1 MTRVTMDQDT
11 ENKVLVIKNMD
22 SGYLVAGEQVT
33 LEDVS
38 YDATEPLAE
47 DELMVQLLYATYDLF
62 KRDLASSSADAT
74 ELRGRKPVETMS
86 IAQVIKSNNKQFQEG
101 DIVIGR
107 LPVQQYVLIKA
118 DDATELKLLE
128 NPCEFDDIR
137 LFLSVLGV
145 PGLLAFSSLY
155 EIGRPKKGE
164 TILIA
169 GASDEIGQLVGQMA
183 RLEGLKVFGSVE
195 SDEKLDFL
203 ITELGFDGGFNYA
216 KESPYEALPRL
227 VPNGIDIY
235 YDNLSWMSRLNIGGL
250 DTHFDLLGSRH
261 LNAAFSSMRRYGRIM
276 FYGTIAEQTVLDPI
290 IGMFLHNT
298 VLKRL
303 TIRGFGLS
311 DPSFGKKWGKLHMER
326 MQQWVKEEKLKI
338 PTFEITGMDNAA
350 KAFVEAF
357 YSSENTHTHTILA
370 VT

>member
-1 MTRVTMDQDT
+1 MDQDAA
-11 ENKVLVIKNMD
+11 NKVLIIQNMD

-33 LEDVS
+33 LEDVP
-38 YDATEPLAE
+38 YDVTEPIAN

-74 ELRGRKPVETMS
+74 ELRERKPVETMS
-86 IAQVIKSNNKQFQEG
+86 IAKVIKSNNDRFRDG

-107 LPVQQYVLIKA
+107 LPVQQYVVIKGHE
-118 DDATELKLLE
+118 ATTLNLLE
-128 NPCEFDDIR
+128 NPCEFDDLR

-169 GASDEIGQLVGQMA
+169 GASDEIAELVGQMA
-183 RLEGLKVFGSVE
+183 RLEGLKVFASVE
-195 SDEKLDFL
+195 SDEKLNYL
-203 ITELGFDGGFNYA
+203 IKELGFDGGFNYA

-227 VPNGIDIY
+227 VPEGIDIY
-235 YDNLSWMSRLNIGGL
+235 YDNLSWMSRLNLGGL
-250 DTHFDLLGSRH
+250 DTHFDLLGCRH
-261 LNAAFSSMRRYGRIM
+261 LNAAFASMRRYGRIM

-303 TIRGFGLS
+303 TIRGFALS
-311 DPSFGKKWGKLHMER
+311 DPSFGKKWGKLHIER
-326 MQQWVKEEKLKI
+326 MQQWLKDEKLKI
-338 PTFEITGMDNAA
+338 PTFEVANMDNAA

>member
-1 MTRVTMDQDT
+1 MDPDS

-22 SGYLVAGEQVT
+22 SGYLVVGEQVT
-33 LEDVS
+33 LETVS
-38 YDATEPLAE
+38 YDATEEIAE
-47 DELMVQLLYATYDLF
+47 NEVMVQLLYATYDLF
-62 KRDLASSSADAT
+62 KRDLASSSAGTT
-74 ELRGRKPVETMS
+74 ELRGPKPVETMS
-86 IAQVIKSNNKQFQEG
+86 IAKVLKSNNSRFQVA
-101 DIVIGR
+101 DLVIGR
-107 LPVQQYVLIKA
+107 LPVQQYVVITA
-118 DDATELKLLE
+118 EAATRLTLLE
-128 NPCEFDDIR
+128 NPCEIADIR
-137 LFLSVLGV
+137 LFLSVLGI

-164 TILIA
+164 TIMIA

-183 RLEGLKVFGSVE
+183 RLEGLKVYGSVE

-203 ITELGFDGGFNYA
+203 IRELGFDGGFNYA
-216 KESPYEALPRL
+216 KESPYDALPRL
-227 VPNGIDIY
+227 VPEGIDIY

-261 LNAAFSSMRRYGRIM
+261 LNAAFASMRRYGRVV

-311 DPSFGKKWGKLHMER
+311 DPSFGKKWGKVHMER

-338 PTFEITGMDNAA
+338 PAFLTVGIDNAA
-350 KAFVEAF
+350 KAFVETF
-357 YSSENTHTHTILA
+357 YSSDNAHTILA